1 MRFCGILNRAGDEPK
16 SHGKASAT
24 FFESGMYDTRTGAG
38 GLSLGRNFSVV
49 FMSEE
54 AGIRRSQ
61 MSQAHVGA
69 NLIFE
74 AIVP

>member
-1 MRFCGILNRAGDEPK
+1 
-16 SHGKASAT
+16 
-24 FFESGMYDTRTGAG
+24 MYDTRTGAG